1 MQNISPFFRYGL
13 IYFTMGLWLA
23 GGMVWGDDLL
33 DPLYRPPVDYNH
45 VLVERVLSANSLL
58 LKNKERVKLIG
69 LKAPEVSSRT
79 LADEK
84 FKHIEY
90 RKDSLSTSPIYIP
103 ESKVDPQVPVTTRA
117 YQFTRELLLGK
128 QVRLEFDVQNKD
140 DDFFTLAYVYLPDG
154 TFVNQEI
161 LRQGYAILN
170 IIPPNT
176 KYADILRAAYQES
189 RTEKR
194 GLQSE

>member
-1 MQNISPFFRYGL
+1 MKSTCHFVHWRFLLIILGL
-13 IYFTMGLWLA
+13 LWGSGIVL
-23 GGMVWGDDLL
+23 GDEII
-33 DPLYRPPVDYNH
+33 DPLYKPAVDYKN
-45 VLVERVLSANSLL
+45 VRVEKILGANSLL
-58 LKNKERVKLIG
+58 LENRERVKLIG

-79 LADEK
+79 LADER

-90 RKDSLSTSPIYIP
+90 QKDSLSTSPNYIP
-103 ESKVDPQVPVTTRA
+103 ERKVDPQVPVTTRA
-117 YQFTRELLLGK
+117 YQFTKELLLGK
-128 QVRLEFDVQNKD
+128 HVRLEFDAQNKD
-140 DDFFTLAYVYLPDG
+140 DDFYTLAYVYLPDG

-176 KYADILRAAYQES
+176 KYADILREAYQES

>member
-1 MQNISPFFRYGL
+1 
-13 IYFTMGLWLA
+13 
-23 GGMVWGDDLL
+23 MVWGDELL

-58 LKNKERVKLIG
+58 LENKERVKLIG
-69 LKAPEVSSRT
+69 LKAPEVSRRT
-79 LADEK
+79 LTDEK
-84 FKHIEY
+84 FKKIEY
-90 RKDSLSTSPIYIP
+90 RKETLSTSPSYIP

-117 YQFTRELLLGK
+117 FEFTKELLQK
-128 QVRLEFDVQNKD
+128 KIVRLEFDVQNKD
-140 DDFFTLAYVYLPDG
+140 DDFNTLAYVYLPDG

-176 KYADILRAAYQES
+176 RHAAALREAYQES